1 MDLKPR
7 HLNHKYLKGLFS
19 ISSFRSYVFYRKPS
33 REGLSKLFLCSI
45 TKVHGS
51 RGPPLRQEAA
61 TTPGSVL
68 ELHSIQPTNCR
79 CKAGVKRFAI
89 IVKVKQRR
97 GEHSTVVVVVLMV
110 QYP

>member
-1 MDLKPR
+1 MSEQTFLMQ
-7 HLNHKYLKGLFS
+7 HHKDPHIK
-19 ISSFRSYVFYRKPS
+19 RAP
-33 REGLSKLFLCSI
+33 C
-45 TKVHGS
+45 
-51 RGPPLRQEAA
+51 RQEAS
-61 TTPGSVL
+61 TTPCSVL

-110 QYP
+110 QYGSNKWLLFKHHSRNYGK